1 MEGNGNTQKKK
12 QKKTS
17 VVPSRGYRPPKT
29 GKRKNPDHKIIYT
42 SEYIKDHV
50 WNRGERYEARGRGGG
65 EVLDPCLGYR
75 GAA

>member
-1 MEGNGNTQKKK
+1 M
-12 QKKTS
+12 
-17 VVPSRGYRPPKT
+17 PSRGYRPPKT

-65 EVLDPCLGYR
+65 G
-75 GAA
+75 GT